1 MARRQTGTYGW
12 VAVLAATIAGI
23 TAMPATANQTA
34 KVPAKLLG
42 AWGRTITAA
51 DWKSAGR
58 PNETPGHF
66 SMYID
71 ADGSVALAEFT
82 ARLSAASGNRVT
94 FSGVPGCGKTK
105 GLYHWAVANRRLTLA
120 KLRDACRLEV
130 GLLAGVWAH
139 G

>member
-1 MARRQTGTYGW
+1 MARRQACGW

-23 TAMPATANQTA
+23 TAVPAAANQTA

-51 DWKSAGR
+51 DWKRAGR
-58 PNETPGHF
+58 PNEAPGHF
-66 SMYID
+66 SMYIG

-82 ARLSAASGNRVT
+82 ARLSASGNRVT
-94 FSGVPGCGKTK
+94 FGGVPGCGKTK
-105 GLYHWAVANRRLTLA
+105 GLYRWTVVNRRLTLTS
-120 KLRDACRLEV
+120 LRDACRLEV
-130 GLLAGVWAH
+130 GLLAGVWTK